1 MQHTLKRYIK
11 KFYLDI
17 GGRHRIRQIH
27 DKFGKLFHIDD
38 ILGILRVR
46 IDDLGTAGHL
56 PIMINHVKCWTESGT
71 GMIQS
76 FLPSREMGFILPAF
90 F

>member
-1 MQHTLKRYIK
+1 MTHYAAHTKGALG
-11 KFYLDI
+11 FYLDI

-46 IDDLGTAGHL
+46 VDDLGTASHL
-56 PIMINHVKCWTESGT
+56 EGS
-71 GMIQS
+71 S
-76 FLPSREMGFILPAF
+76 
-90 F
+90 